1 MRTSD
6 ARRWPVPVILV
17 SLLLLVPHWGCMGA
31 CDLLV
36 PTKRL
41 PGPYSL
47 VQFDGE
53 RYYVVK
59 EGVKFGGGGV
69 LQGSVGALGWN
80 DRYIVGKRFAM
91 RSDLRSGWMIIDVQT
106 SEIKGP
112 FTEDEFAEAV
122 RQDSS
127 LASIKI
133 WPVAE
138 AWKKLGWPPW

>member
-1 MRTSD
+1 
-6 ARRWPVPVILV
+6 
-17 SLLLLVPHWGCMGA
+17 
-31 CDLLV
+31 
-36 PTKRL
+36 
-41 PGPYSL
+41 
-47 VQFDGE
+47 
-53 RYYVVK
+53 
-59 EGVKFGGGGV
+59 
-69 LQGSVGALGWN
+69 
-80 DRYIVGKRFAM
+80 M